1 MTITLETISNGEG
14 YDLIPEVTKYQVATG
29 VTVSVKEP
37 TIALVEK
44 ANGVV
49 GDPALVNAA
58 ICRII
63 CQDWP
68 EDDKEVSMRM
78 ASRLVR
84 DFFLMLS
91 GIEKRPQ
98 RILKHIKPG
107 TRKPTKGWSPN
118 RWVSAWKR
126 RGNGFAYL
134 VERVAGY
141 NPAEV
146 QRIRTLCNYT
156 EVARCYA
163 SMCADNESFAWNQI
177 GK

>member
-1 MTITLETISNGEG
+1 MIITLETISNGEG

-37 TIALVEK
+37 TISLVEK

-63 CQDWP
+63 CHNWP

-91 GIEKRPQ
+91 GIEKRP
-98 RILKHIKPG
+98 K
-107 TRKPTKGWSPN
+107 
-118 RWVSAWKR
+118 
-126 RGNGFAYL
+126 
-134 VERVAGY
+134 
-141 NPAEV
+141 
-146 QRIRTLCNYT
+146 
-156 EVARCYA
+156 
-163 SMCADNESFAWNQI
+163 ESSSS
-177 GK
+177 